1 MIIWEVAVSD
11 PKAAFAQALARLRGR
26 LPDLSDEVVARR
38 ASAVVL
44 PSGRRVAVNARR
56 LGEWVGGQSVPR
68 DFDGVL
74 AVALATGGV
83 PKLDD
88 LRDLWRAAHQ
98 DRRATPKSGRVVV
111 GRPPSDAAALRD
123 RPDLADAID
132 AALRTADVRQ
142 VVLTGPGGVGKSQ
155 LATAAFHRA
164 RADVLVW
171 VGARTRQSVLTGYAR
186 AWRAVAKTAGS
197 DDEAQADLF
206 LAWLRSTTTPWLV
219 VLDDVDDP
227 TELAGLWPTG
237 DGRSLVTTQRR
248 DASLLRPDARVIGV
262 GMFTPDEAT
271 AYLSARLTVD
281 PRHDQE
287 HLAVLA
293 DALGCF
299 PLALSQAAA
308 FLIDSGTDVPAY
320 LNLLADRRQ
329 RVADL
334 FPPTSPAD
342 EHHDTV
348 AGTVRLAI
356 ERAQSLSANA
366 IDVLGLISV
375 LAPDGIP
382 EAVLLDDGRN
392 LPALRALH
400 RLNLVTHH
408 GRVEAHAL
416 VQRAARDLIADL
428 APVAVR
434 AADVLE
440 REWSTADPDT
450 AAALYRNADVL
461 RSVAGEHL
469 WTDGMHPVLRRLGQH
484 LAGIGRHTAA
494 RAVAADLL
502 THATDTRDVVVLRTQ
517 VAKAIGDL
525 GDPATALTHFD
536 EIRAVAERD
545 LGPTDLDTLWA
556 RFHQAS
562 YRLETGLIET
572 ALAELTSLVEA
583 CDLPAAHPLLV
594 AAEDDRALCLG
605 LSGDTT
611 GARDAA
617 YDLVTVLR
625 RELGPRHKHTLRA
638 MLGLGRWIGETGDA
652 PTAVATYQEAVD
664 GLEAVAGRTH
674 HDTFIARHNLAYWRA
689 VAGDLTE
696 AIAEFATAA
705 TAAERALGQHHPT
718 TLTYRANLVFWQGMA
733 GDKEALTNLSTLR
746 HTVETVF
753 GPNHPR
759 VLRLRQQHSE
769 LLHRAGQHQ
778 EAITELREVLTEM
791 SDVQGPNHPRTS
803 EAANLLTS
811 WETTPTTTTSTT
823 PNTPT
828 TDPPPHRRG
837 PI

>member
-1 MIIWEVAVSD
+1 MSD

-26 LPDLSDEVVARR
+26 LPDSSDEAVARR

-68 DFDGVL
+68 DFDVVL

-83 PKLDD
+83 PKLTE

-123 RPDLADAID
+123 RAELADAID
-132 AALRTADVRQ
+132 AALRAEDVRQ
-142 VVLTGPGGVGKSQ
+142 VLLTGPGGVGKSQ

-186 AWRAVAKTAGS
+186 AWRAVVKAAGG
-197 DDEAQADLF
+197 DDETQADLF
-206 LAWLRSTTTPWLV
+206 LAWLRSTTTSWLV

-227 TELAGLWPTG
+227 AELAGLWPAG
-237 DGRSLVTTQRR
+237 DAGRSLITTRRR
-248 DASLLRPDARVIGV
+248 DASLLRPDARVVTV
-262 GMFTPDEAT
+262 GMFDPDEAT
-271 AYLSARLTVD
+271 AYLSARLAVD
-281 PRHDQE
+281 PRHDHD
-287 HLAVLA
+287 HLARLA
-293 DALGCF
+293 DAVGCF

-308 FLIDSGTDVPAY
+308 FLIDSGTDVPSY
-320 LNLLADRRQ
+320 LDVLADRRQ

-348 AGTVRLAI
+348 AGTVRLAL
-356 ERAQSLSANA
+356 ERAQSLAANA
-366 IDVLGLISV
+366 VDVLGLISV

-382 EAVLLDDGRN
+382 EAVLLDGGRN

-408 GRVEAHAL
+408 GRVEAHGL
-416 VQRAARDLIADL
+416 VQRATRDLIPDL
-428 APVAVR
+428 APVAVT
-434 AADVLE
+434 AADAIE

-450 AAALYRNADVL
+450 AAALYRNAEVL

-469 WTDGMHPVLRRLGQH
+469 WDGGMHPVLRRLGQH
-484 LAGIGRHTAA
+484 LAEIGRPAAA
-494 RAVAADLL
+494 RDVASDLL
-502 THATDTRDVVVLRTQ
+502 AHATEPRDVVVLRTQ

-525 GDPATALTHFD
+525 GDPATALAQCT
-536 EIRAVAERD
+536 EIRAEAERD

-562 YRLETGLIET
+562 YRLETGHTET
-572 ALAELTSLVEA
+572 ALAELTSLVES
-583 CDLPAAHPLLV
+583 CGLPAAHPLRV
-594 AAEDDRALCLG
+594 AAEDDRELCLG
-605 LSGDTT
+605 LSGDIT

-617 YDLVTVLR
+617 DALVTTLR
-625 RELGPRHKHTLRA
+625 DELGPRHRQTLRA

-652 PTAVATYQEAVD
+652 RAAVATYQEAVD
-664 GLEAVAGRTH
+664 GLAAVAGPAH

-689 VAGDLTE
+689 VAGDLAQALTE
-696 AIAEFATAA
+696 FEIAAGD
-705 TAAERALGQHHPT
+705 AERGLGAHHPT
-718 TLTYRANLVFWQGMA
+718 TLTFRSNQAYWQGIS
-733 GDKEALTNLSTLR
+733 GDSEAADRLAALR
-746 HTVETVF
+746 REVEAVF
-753 GPNHPR
+753 GPDHPR
-759 VLRLRQQHSE
+759 ALRMRQQRAT
-769 LLHRAGQHQ
+769 LLHRAGQRA
-778 EAITELREVLTEM
+778 EAVGELRAVVAEM
-791 SDVQGPNHPRTS
+791 SEVQGENHSRTR
-803 EAANLLTS
+803 EAAELLAG
-811 WETTPTTTTSTT
+811 WEA
-823 PNTPT
+823 
-828 TDPPPHRRG
+828 DH
-837 PI
+837 

>member
-1 MIIWEVAVSD
+1 MSD

-26 LPDLSDEVVARR
+26 LPDLSDEAVARR

-83 PKLDD
+83 PKLND
-88 LRDLWRAAHQ
+88 LRELWRAAHQ

-123 RPDLADAID
+123 RAELADAID
-132 AALRTADVRQ
+132 AALREGDVRQ
-142 VVLTGPGGVGKSQ
+142 VLLTGPGGVGKSQ

-171 VGARTRQSVLTGYAR
+171 VGARTRQSVLAGYAR
-186 AWRAVAKTAGS
+186 AWRALKSAAGA

-206 LAWLRSTTTPWLV
+206 LAWLRSTTTSWLV

-227 TELAGLWPTG
+227 AELAGLWPAG
-237 DGRSLVTTQRR
+237 DAGRSLVTTQRR
-248 DASLLRPDARVIGV
+248 DASLLRPDARVIAV
-262 GMFTPDEAT
+262 GMFDPDEAT
-271 AYLSARLTVD
+271 AYLSARLAVD
-281 PRHDQE
+281 PRHDRE
-287 HLAVLA
+287 HLAALA
-293 DALGCF
+293 DALGRF

-320 LNLLADRRQ
+320 LALLADRRQ

-334 FPPTSPAD
+334 FPLTSPAD

-348 AGTVRLAI
+348 AGTVRLAV
-356 ERAQSLSANA
+356 ERAQSLAA
-366 IDVLGLISV
+366 AAVDLLGLISV

-382 EAVLLDDGRN
+382 EAVLLDGGRN
-392 LPALRALH
+392 LAALRALH

-416 VQRAARDLIADL
+416 VQRAARDLVPDL
-428 APVAVR
+428 APVAVT
-434 AADVLE
+434 AADAIE
-440 REWSTADPDT
+440 REWSTADADT
-450 AAALYRNADVL
+450 AAALYRNAEVL

-469 WTDGMHPVLRRLGQH
+469 WDGGMHPVLRRLGRH
-484 LAGIGRHTAA
+484 LAEIGRLAAA
-494 RAVAADLL
+494 RDVATELL
-502 THATDTRDVVVLRTQ
+502 ARATDPRDVVVLRTQ

-525 GDPATALTHFD
+525 GDAATALAHFG
-536 EIRAVAERD
+536 EIRATAERE
-545 LGPTDLDTLWA
+545 LGPTAEDTLWA

-572 ALAELTSLVEA
+572 ALAELTSLVES
-583 CDLPAAHPLLV
+583 CDLPAAHPLVV

-605 LSGDTT
+605 LSGDLA

-617 YDLVTVLR
+617 SHLVAVLR
-625 RELGPRHKHTLRA
+625 EELGPRHQRTLRA

-652 PTAVATYQEAVD
+652 RLAVATYQQAVD
-664 GLEAVAGRTH
+664 GLAEVAGPAH

-689 VAGDLTE
+689 EAGDLTR
-696 AIAEFATAA
+696 AITEFHTATAD
-705 TAAERALGQHHPT
+705 AERALGEGHPT
-718 TLTYRANLVFWQGMA
+718 TLTYRSNLVFWQGVA
-733 GDKEALTNLSTLR
+733 GDPGALDDLTALR
-746 HTVETVF
+746 HAVERVF
-753 GPNHPR
+753 GPDHPR
-759 VLRLRQQHSE
+759 TLRIRQQRAH
-769 LLHRAGQHQ
+769 LLHRAGRRD
-778 EAITELREVLTEM
+778 EAVDELRAVLAEM
-791 SDVQGPNHPRTS
+791 TGVQGENHPRTR
-803 EAANLLTS
+803 EAAELLAS
-811 WETTPTTTTSTT
+811 WQSTH
-823 PNTPT
+823 PA
-828 TDPPPHRRG
+828 DAKARR
-837 PI
+837 PE

>member
-1 MIIWEVAVSD
+1 MSD
-11 PKAAFAQALARLRGR
+11 PKAAFAQAPARLRER
-26 LPDLSDEVVARR
+26 LPDLSDEAVARR

-68 DFDGVL
+68 DFDVVL

-83 PKLDD
+83 PKLNG

-98 DRRATPKSGRVVV
+98 DRRVTPKSGRVVV

-123 RPDLADAID
+123 RAELADAID
-132 AALRTADVRQ
+132 AALRAEDVRQ

-186 AWRAVAKTAGS
+186 AWRAVVKAAGA
-197 DDEAQADLF
+197 DDETQ
-206 LAWLRSTTTPWLV
+206 
-219 VLDDVDDP
+219 
-227 TELAGLWPTG
+227 AGLWPAG
-237 DGRSLVTTQRR
+237 DAGRSLITTQRR
-248 DASLLRPDARVIGV
+248 DASLLRPDARVVGV
-262 GMFTPDEAT
+262 GMFAPGEAT

-281 PRHDQE
+281 PRHDRE

-320 LNLLADRRQ
+320 LDLLADRRQ

-348 AGTVRLAI
+348 AGTVRLAL
-356 ERAQSLSANA
+356 ERAQSLAANA
-366 IDVLGLISV
+366 VDVLGLVSV

-382 EAVLLDDGRN
+382 EAVLLDGGRN

-416 VQRAARDLIADL
+416 VQRATRDLIPDL
-428 APVAVR
+428 APVAVT
-434 AADVLE
+434 AADAIE
-440 REWSTADPDT
+440 REWATADLDT
-450 AAALYRNADVL
+450 AAAPYRNAEVL

-469 WTDGMHPVLRRLGQH
+469 WDGGMHPVLRRLGRH
-484 LAGIGRHTAA
+484 LAETSRPAAA
-494 RAVAADLL
+494 RDVASDLL
-502 THATDTRDVVVLRTQ
+502 VHATEPRDVVVLRTQ
-517 VAKAIGDL
+517 VAEAIGDL
-525 GDPATALTHFD
+525 GDPATALAHFT
-536 EIRAVAERD
+536 EIRADAERG
-545 LGPTDLDTLWA
+545 LGPTDLDTLWV

-562 YRLETGLIET
+562 YRLETGHTET

-583 CDLPAAHPLLV
+583 CDLPPAHPLRV

-605 LSGDTT
+605 LSGDIT

-617 YDLVTVLR
+617 HALVATLR
-625 RELGPRHKHTLRA
+625 EELGPRHKQTLRV

-652 PTAVATYQEAVD
+652 PGAVATYQEVVD
-664 GLEAVAGRTH
+664 GLAAVAGPAH

-689 VAGDLTE
+689 VAGDLARALTE
-696 AIAEFATAA
+696 FEIAAA
-705 TAAERALGQHHPT
+705 DAERGLGANHPT
-718 TLTYRANLVFWQGMA
+718 TLTFRSNQAYWQGVS
-733 GDKEALTNLSTLR
+733 GDPEAADRLAALR
-746 HTVETVF
+746 RAVEAVF
-753 GPNHPR
+753 GPDHPR
-759 VLRLRQQHSE
+759 ALRTRQQRAT
-769 LLHRAGQHQ
+769 LLHRAGQRT
-778 EAITELREVLTEM
+778 EAVEELRAVLAEM
-791 SDVQGPNHPRTS
+791 SEVQGENHARTR
-803 EAANLLTS
+803 EAAELLAG
-811 WETTPTTTTSTT
+811 WEAE
-823 PNTPT
+823 
-828 TDPPPHRRG
+828 H
-837 PI
+837 

>member
-1 MIIWEVAVSD
+1 VAVSD
-11 PKAAFAQALARLRGR
+11 PKAAFARELARLRGR
-26 LPDLSDEVVARR
+26 LSDLSDEAVARR

-68 DFDGVL
+68 DFDVVL
-74 AVALATGGV
+74 AVVLATGGV
-83 PKLDD
+83 PKLND

-123 RPDLADAID
+123 RPELADAID
-132 AALRTADVRQ
+132 DALRTADVRQ

-186 AWRAVAKTAGS
+186 AWRALSNTAGS
-197 DDEAQADLF
+197 DDEAQADLV

-227 TELAGLWPTG
+227 TELAGLWPAG

-248 DASLLRPDARVIGV
+248 DASLLRPDARVISV
-262 GMFTPDEAT
+262 GMFSPDEAT
-271 AYLSARLTVD
+271 AYLSSRLAVD
-281 PRHDQE
+281 PRHDRE
-287 HLAVLA
+287 HLAALA

-308 FLIDSGTDVPAY
+308 FLIDSGTDVPGY
-320 LNLLADRRQ
+320 LDLLADRRQ

-348 AGTVRLAI
+348 AGTVRPAI
-356 ERAQSLSANA
+356 ERAGSLAANA
-366 IDVLGLISV
+366 IDVLGLVSV

-382 EAVLLDDGRN
+382 ESVLLDGGRN

-400 RLNLVTHH
+400 RLNLVTHN

-428 APVAVR
+428 APVAVT
-434 AADVLE
+434 AAGAIE

-469 WTDGMHPVLRRLGQH
+469 WHGGMHPVLRRLGQH
-484 LAGIGRHTAA
+484 LAAIGRHSAA
-494 RAVAADLL
+494 RDVAADLL
-502 THATDTRDVVVLRTQ
+502 THATDARDVVVLRTQ

-525 GDPATALTHFD
+525 GDPAAALAHFG
-536 EIRAVAERD
+536 EIRAAAERA
-545 LGPTDLDTLWA
+545 LGPTDEDALWA
-556 RFHQAS
+556 RFHQAT

-572 ALAELTSLVEA
+572 ALAELTSLVQD
-583 CDLPAAHPLLV
+583 CDLPAGHPLLI
-594 AAEDDRALCLG
+594 AAEDDRALCMG
-605 LSGDTT
+605 LSGDFT

-617 YDLVTVLR
+617 NALVTVLR
-625 RELGPRHKHTLRA
+625 EELGPRHKHTLRT
-638 MLGLGRWIGETGDA
+638 MLGLGRWIGEAGDA
-652 PTAVATYQEAVD
+652 RAAVATYQEAVD
-664 GLEAVAGRTH
+664 GLEAVAGRAH

-689 VAGDLTE
+689 LAGDLTR
-696 AIAEFATAA
+696 ALAEFETAA
-705 TAAERALGQHHPT
+705 ADAERGLGTNHPT
-718 TLTYRANLVFWQGMA
+718 TLTYRSNLVFWQGMA
-733 GDKEALTNLSTLR
+733 GDPNATAQLATLLETIEA
-746 HTVETVF
+746 VF
-753 GPNHPR
+753 GANHPR
-759 VLRLRQQHSE
+759 ALRTRQQRAE
-769 LLHRAGQHQ
+769 LLHRAGQHD
-778 EAITELREVLTEM
+778 EAITELRNVLNEM
-791 SDVQGPNHPRTS
+791 ADVQGENHPRTR
-803 EAANLLTS
+803 EAADLLAG
-811 WETTPTTTTSTT
+811 WQPT
-823 PNTPT
+823 
-828 TDPPPHRRG
+828 
-837 PI
+837 